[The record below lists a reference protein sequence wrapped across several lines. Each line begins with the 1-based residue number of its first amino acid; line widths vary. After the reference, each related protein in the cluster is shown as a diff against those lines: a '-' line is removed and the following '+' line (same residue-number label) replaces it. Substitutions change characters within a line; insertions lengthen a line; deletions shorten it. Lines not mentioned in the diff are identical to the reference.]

1 MLEIRNILETLNKN
15 YPKFVPIYVQ
25 SVQIYS
31 VTKFMAVLVQELS
44 ILGLVMQEF
53 LKDYEN
59 LQNCN
64 FLKTLLIRISQ

>member
-15 YPKFVPIYVQ
+15 YPKFVLIYVQ

-31 VTKFMAVLVQELS
+31 VTKFMAVIVQELS

>member
-15 YPKFVPIYVQ
+15 YPKFVLIYVQ

>member
-15 YPKFVPIYVQ
+15 YPKFVLIYVQ

-31 VTKFMAVLVQELS
+31 VTKFMAVIVQELS

-64 FLKTLLIRISQ
+64 FLKTLLIRINK

>member
-1 MLEIRNILETLNKN
+1 MLEIRNILETLNKK
-15 YPKFVPIYVQ
+15 YPKFVLIYVQ
-25 SVQIYS
+25 SIQIYS
-31 VTKFMAVLVQELS
+31 VTKFMAVIVQELS

-64 FLKTLLIRISQ
+64 FLKTLLIRISR